1 MSDTT
6 NIQQKI
12 DKLAELTSWFESEGF
27 DFEQAPAR
35 FKEAAQ
41 LAETIE
47 KELDELKN
55 KITVVKQKFDT
66 DK

>member
-1 MSDTT
+1 MSETN
-6 NIQQKI
+6 NIQRKI
-12 DKLAELTSWFESEGF
+12 EKLTEVTNWFESEDF

-35 FKEAAQ
+35 FKEAAE

-55 KITVVKQKFDT
+55 EIVVIKKKFDT
-66 DK
+66 ET

>member
-6 NIQQKI
+6 SIQQKI
-12 DKLAELTSWFESEGF
+12 DKLAELTTWFEGEDF